1 MIMRERKE
9 SLALK
14 EETVV
19 RAIRKKVRVGLHPTG
34 TELQEVIELA
44 TEKLPQFVSRIREL
58 YPSVSQSNILLCVL
72 TRLGFSPKEQ
82 AVAIGISQQAVSNRR
97 RRLNRLLFSKT
108 SGTKCFDYNILH
120 LL

>member
-19 RAIRKKVRVGLHPTG
+19 RAIRRKVRVGLHPTG

-44 TEKLPQFVSRIREL
+44 AEKLPQFVSRIQQL

-97 RRLNRLLFSKT
+97 KRLNQLLFKRT
-108 SGTKCFDYNILH
+108 TATTKFDYSIRH
-120 LL
+120 L